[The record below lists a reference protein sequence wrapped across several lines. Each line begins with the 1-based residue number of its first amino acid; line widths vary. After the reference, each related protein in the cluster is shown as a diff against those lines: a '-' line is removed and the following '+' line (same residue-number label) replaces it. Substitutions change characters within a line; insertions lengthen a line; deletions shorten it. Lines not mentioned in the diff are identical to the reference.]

1 MEESPSGLAGPEYDT
16 TSCQCAGDKDDK
28 KERLY
33 GGYKMIDINVHDD
46 KQERLYG
53 GYKMITTR
61 VPVAATAVRTGRGSV
76 ANPGCKPEDAPCQ
89 AEESEQFFIRT
100 SAN

>member
-1 MEESPSGLAGPEYDT
+1 MEESPSGLNGPEYDQRAANAQATKMIKIT

-53 GYKMITTR
+53 GYKMIDYDE
-61 VPVAATAVRTGRGSV
+61 GS
-76 ANPGCKPEDAPCQ
+76 CCCHSCQ
-89 AEESEQFFIRT
+89 NRKGECRESW
-100 SAN
+100 

>member
-1 MEESPSGLAGPEYDT
+1 MTQRAANAQATKMIKIT
-16 TSCQCAGDKDDK
+16 TSCQCAGDK
-28 KERLY
+28 
-33 GGYKMIDINVHDD
+33 DD

-76 ANPGCKPEDAPCQ
+76 ANLGTDMV
-89 AEESEQFFIRT
+89 T
-100 SAN
+100 NL

>member
-1 MEESPSGLAGPEYDT
+1 MEESPSDLAGPEYDT

-53 GYKMITTR
+53 GYKMIDNDE
-61 VPVAATAVRTGRGSV
+61 GS
-76 ANPGCKPEDAPCQ
+76 CCCHSCQ
-89 AEESEQFFIRT
+89 NRKGECRESW
-100 SAN
+100 